1 MQVRRAAQV
10 DKHVRLVASRT
21 LTKLWMQSGSSRRPV
36 LTVSTDYW
44 VGEDKRSGDLTAGS
58 PIGWRIRDAPEARS
72 GLSELHCNFSR
83 PHQILLNVD
92 HATLSLFPAGD
103 ILHEEP
109 LLRRYQARQ
118 GYKRTVR
125 ADIER
130 LSPFGELWAL
140 IWRSMD
146 NN

>member
-1 MQVRRAAQV
+1 MC
-10 DKHVRLVASRT
+10 
-21 LTKLWMQSGSSRRPV
+21 
-36 LTVSTDYW
+36 
-44 VGEDKRSGDLTAGS
+44 
-58 PIGWRIRDAPEARS
+58 
-72 GLSELHCNFSR
+72 ELHCNFGR

-109 LLRRYQARQ
+109 LLGRYQARQ
-118 GYKRTVR
+118 GYKRTVG

-140 IWRSMD
+140 I
-146 NN
+146 